1 MRRAALWLWLG
12 LWLAGPALAHVLSM
26 SSGDLTIRGEHAHYE
41 LRMPLYEI
49 PHVAD
54 PEQSLLAHIR
64 FISGGQPARLLSG
77 ACRQDAGQGSYICEA
92 DYQFAGP
99 VEKLEVECTFASI
112 TVATH
117 VHLLHADNNGKRD
130 QAVFDL
136 SFPRATLRFRPPTA
150 LETAVSQ
157 SAGGFLRALGGPVQI
172 LFLAALALAA
182 RSRRELILLAGMFLA
197 GQVAAALAAPWTG
210 WHPAPRFV
218 EAAAALT
225 IAYLAMEILLLPNAG
240 MRWLIVTLL
249 GAFHGLYFAL
259 FLRTTGYHA
268 GYVLAGAGLAEIPVM
283 AICTWVF
290 SYLGKRLAAMRPVT
304 VSASALLAIGLA
316 WFLIRLRS

>member
-1 MRRAALWLWLG
+1 MRRVAVWLWL
-12 LWLAGPALAHVLSM
+12 AIPALAHVLSM

-41 LRMPLYEI
+41 LRMPLYEM
-49 PHVAD
+49 PHVAH

-77 ACRQDAGQGSYICEA
+77 ACHEDAGQGSYICEA
-92 DYQFAGP
+92 DYQFAAP

-136 SFPRATLRFRPPTA
+136 SFPRATLLFRPPTA

-157 SAGGFLRALGGPVQI
+157 AGGGFLRAVSGPVQI

-182 RSRRELILLAGMFLA
+182 RNRRELILLAGMFLA
-197 GQVAAALAAPWTG
+197 GQIAAAVAIPLTG
-210 WHPAPRFV
+210 WQPAPRFV

-225 IAYLAMEILLLPNAG
+225 IAYLAMEILLLPKAG

-249 GAFHGLYFAL
+249 GTFHGLFLAL
-259 FLRTTGYHA
+259 FLRSTGYHP
-268 GYVLAGAGLAEIPVM
+268 GYVLAGAALAEIPIV
-283 AICTWVF
+283 AICTLVF
-290 SYLGKRLAAMRPVT
+290 WYLGKRLAGLWPVT
-304 VSASALLAIGLA
+304 VSASALLAIGLG
-316 WFLIRLRS
+316 WFLLRLRS